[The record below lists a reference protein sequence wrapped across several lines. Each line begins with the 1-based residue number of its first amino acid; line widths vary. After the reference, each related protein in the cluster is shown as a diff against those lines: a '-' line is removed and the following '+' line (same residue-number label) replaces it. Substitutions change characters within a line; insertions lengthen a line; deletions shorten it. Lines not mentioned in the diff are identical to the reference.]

1 MKADPVLKL
10 FIFLLVAAGFFIL
23 TSASIGLAAKRDLPF
38 YHYVLRQLV
47 FGGITGVI
55 ALIAAY
61 KIPYKSWRRFAL
73 PIFIFAILLG
83 ALVLIPSIG
92 FEHNGARR
100 WIVLGPIN
108 FQPSEFLKFGLL
120 VYLSTLFAARKQE
133 IGTIEKG
140 VLPLL
145 LVLAIAG
152 ILVIAEPDVGTFG
165 IMFLSSLL
173 LFIVAGGRL
182 KHVVAIILLG
192 ILLLGTL
199 IALKPYRFERFR
211 AFLDRDYDTQKSGY
225 QINQARIAIGSG
237 GLFGRGFGLSRQKF
251 EYLPEATGDSIF
263 AVAAEEF
270 GFVGS
275 VILIFLFLLFAW
287 RGFYISSQS
296 PDAFGKIFGSG
307 IVILIL
313 TQSFLN
319 IAAMSGLLPL
329 TGVPLVFVSQGG
341 SSLAVT
347 LLEAGILLNI
357 SRTRA

>member
-1 MKADPVLKL
+1 MKYKNRARQKVKKEK
-10 FIFLLVAAGFFIL
+10 
-23 TSASIGLAAKRDLPF
+23 SKS
-38 YHYVLRQLV
+38 HYLQSRTLRQQPQ
-47 FGGITGVI
+47 
-55 ALIAAY
+55 
-61 KIPYKSWRRFAL
+61 KWNRRV
-73 PIFIFAILLG
+73 LLG
-83 ALVLIPSIG
+83 NFLI
-92 FEHNGARR
+92 F
-100 WIVLGPIN
+100 W
-108 FQPSEFLKFGLL
+108 
-120 VYLSTLFAARKQE
+120 
-133 IGTIEKG
+133 
-140 VLPLL
+140 
-145 LVLAIAG
+145 
-152 ILVIAEPDVGTFG
+152 
-165 IMFLSSLL
+165 
-173 LFIVAGGRL
+173 
-182 KHVVAIILLG
+182 
-192 ILLLGTL
+192 
-199 IALKPYRFERFR
+199 
-211 AFLDRDYDTQKSGY
+211 
-225 QINQARIAIGSG
+225 
-237 GLFGRGFGLSRQKF
+237 RGFGLFRSKF
-251 EYLPEATGDSIF
+251 LYFPEATGDSIF